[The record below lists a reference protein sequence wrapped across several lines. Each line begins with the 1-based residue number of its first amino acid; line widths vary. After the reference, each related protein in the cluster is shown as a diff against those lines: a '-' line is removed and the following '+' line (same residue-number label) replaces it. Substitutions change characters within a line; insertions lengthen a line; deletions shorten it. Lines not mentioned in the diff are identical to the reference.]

1 MEERLYKDHLRV
13 YLNHSTFCSINAIQC
28 DTSREFHVTI
38 DKYTIPSDAV
48 IRIYVKKPSGKE
60 VYDKCFVENN
70 VIIVQ
75 PSLQMLAELGENK
88 AQIQITRDKSV
99 VTSFVFIINV
109 HENITLDSAIE
120 SSNEYLILDELIIEA
135 RNSISSINTKMN
147 EIEESEIARIQSE
160 SQRIQNEES
169 RQNAELLREQNM
181 ANVIN
186 ECNSATS
193 NAYTATQNCNDKI
206 TEATMVIETCKNAT
220 GNCNDA
226 TENANNAAQEARNA
240 AENITD
246 TKVSIT
252 DTNPTTETDY
262 YIPFSK
268 YSSSSG
274 TGLLANDGFKMKS
287 LEGTTSSEGYDRL
300 CLGNAIGTGTA
311 KNKSGSLLMYGATA
325 YGTTFK
331 SYNVTSNCHRYLVGA
346 SSASAIGSPT
356 QPVYITSDGTIAACY
371 PNFDNYLP
379 LSGGTMTGTI
389 NLANSTTYY
398 VDSSANAKFAT
409 VESVGEIIGSGALS
423 VGRKADSTVGE
434 LSTTS
439 GLNNTASSYCAIAI
453 GDSNAASNSSAVALG
468 YSNTASGSQAVALG
482 YSNTASGSYSFA
494 AGNTNTA
501 YGTGAISLG
510 YHAGNS
516 SYSNYGGLCAGYYVY
531 PSYSATSTTYA
542 GRTILGRYNST
553 CASTDMLVVGAGT
566 SSTKKN
572 VFRVTS
578 AGKVYGLSAFNSSGA
593 DYAEWLREWYDGNPD
608 NEDRVGYFVTIG
620 EDDKLH
626 FANEGDYICGITS
639 GNPSIIGNSDED
651 YYWKWERDEFNR
663 IKYKEIPLEYDE
675 LDEDGNPVIDKE
687 AGLPKKYYSETETT
701 LTEVVSEGYDESLAL
716 SYVPRKDR
724 PEWDCVGMMGVLPVR
739 DDGTCIK
746 GQYCKCGQGGIAT
759 LATERGFDTYMV
771 IDRISNNVV
780 SVLLK

>member
-28 DTSREFHVTI
+28 DTSREFHITI
-38 DKYTIPSDAV
+38 DKYTIPSDVV

-60 VYDKCFVENN
+60 IYDKCFVENN

-88 AQIQITRDKSV
+88 AQIQITKDESV

-120 SSNEYLILDELIIEA
+120 SSDEYLILDELIVEA

-147 EIEESEIARIQSE
+147 EIEESEITRIQSE

-169 RQNAELLREQNM
+169 RQNSELLREQNM
-181 ANVIN
+181 AYVIN
-186 ECNSATS
+186 ECNNATS
-193 NAYTATQNCNDKI
+193 NANAATQNCNDKI
-206 TEATMVIETCKNAT
+206 TEATIVIENCENAT

-246 TKVSIT
+246 TTISVSDAAT
-252 DTNPTTETDY
+252 TTEKTNF
-262 YIPFSK
+262 YIPVVVNRAYNPLSQMYTMYPFQVST
-268 YSSSSG
+268 YSDDSDGHTALILGSSSYIGEIKLYKGAWSYTNTYLAYPSSG
-274 TGLLANDGFKMKS
+274 DNT
-287 LEGTTSSEGYDRL
+287 Y
-300 CLGNAIGTGTA
+300 
-311 KNKSGSLLMYGATA
+311 
-325 YGTTFK
+325 
-331 SYNVTSNCHRYLVGA
+331 YLVGTTTT
-346 SSASAIGSPT
+346 SAVGSYN
-356 QPVYITSDGTIAACY
+356 QPVFVNSDGVITACSTS
-371 PNFDNYLP
+371 FDEYLP

-389 NLANSTTYY
+389 NLANGTTYY
-398 VDSSANAKFAT
+398 VDSSANAKFAKI
-409 VESVGEIIGSGALS
+409 ESVGDIIGSGALS
-423 VGRKADSTVGE
+423 VGRKSNTTVGE
-434 LSTTS
+434 SSTAS

-531 PSYSATSTTYA
+531 PSYSATSSSYA
-542 GRTILGRYNST
+542 GRTILGRYNSS

-578 AGKVYGLSAFNSSGA
+578 AGEVYGLSAFNSSGA
-593 DYAEWLREWYDGNPD
+593 DYAEWLREWHDGNPD

-626 FANEGDYICGITS
+626 FANDGDYICGITS
-639 GNPSIIGNSDED
+639 GNPSIIGNADED

-663 IKYKEIPLEYDE
+663 IKY
-675 LDEDGNPVIDKE
+675 
-687 AGLPKKYYSETETT
+687 
-701 LTEVVSEGYDESLAL
+701 
-716 SYVPRKDR
+716 
-724 PEWDCVGMMGVLPVR
+724 
-739 DDGTCIK
+739 
-746 GQYCKCGQGGIAT
+746 
-759 LATERGFDTYMV
+759 
-771 IDRISNNVV
+771 
-780 SVLLK
+780 

>member
-389 NLANSTTYY
+389 NLANGTTYY
-398 VDSSANAKFAT
+398 VDSSANAKFAKI
-409 VESVGEIIGSGALS
+409 ESTGNITGGSSLC
-423 VGRKADSTVGE
+423 VGRKASSTIGSY
-434 LSTTS
+434 STTS
-439 GLNNTASSYCAIAI
+439 GLDNTASSTYTVAIGYNNTVSTDYAIAI
-453 GDSNAASNSSAVALG
+453 GDNNTISSGTHAVILG
-468 YSNTASGSQAVALG
+468 SFNRSY
-482 YSNTASGSYSFA
+482 GSYSVV
-494 AGNTNTA
+494 
-501 YGTGAISLG
+501 LG
-510 YHAGNS
+510 YYNVKS
-516 SYSNYGGLCAGYYVY
+516 TTYSNYSGLIAGYNLD
-531 PSYSATSTTYA
+531 PSASASSSTYA
-542 GRTILGRYNST
+542 GRTILGRYNSS
-553 CASTDMLVVGAGT
+553 CATSDMLVIGAGT

-578 AGKVYGLSAFNSSGA
+578 AGEVYGLSAFNSSGA

-687 AGLPKKYYSETETT
+687 TGLPKKYYSETETT